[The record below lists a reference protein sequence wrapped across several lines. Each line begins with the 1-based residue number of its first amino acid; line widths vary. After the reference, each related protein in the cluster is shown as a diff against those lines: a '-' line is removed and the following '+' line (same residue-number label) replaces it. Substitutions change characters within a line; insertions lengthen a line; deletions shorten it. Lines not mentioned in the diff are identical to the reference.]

1 MIALADCNNFYASCE
16 RVFRPELCNKPVLV
30 LSNNDGCVIA
40 RSNEAKA
47 LGIKMG
53 VPAFKIK
60 DIINN
65 NNVNIFSSNFT
76 LYGDMSNRV
85 MSIYAD
91 ECNTIEIYS
100 IDEAFI
106 NMSGI
111 ANLEEKAVSIRNKVK
126 TWTGIPVSI
135 GVSKTKTLA
144 KIANHIAKKYKK
156 NGVFLLDGD
165 ALTKRALKFFP
176 VEDIWGIGRQL
187 SHFLHQRNI
196 KSAWQ
201 LANCNDKWIR
211 RHLTITGLKLVKE
224 LRGEI
229 CHPVGVA
236 HPPKKNICTS
246 RSFGIEV
253 SNIDSLK
260 ESISFFAANCAR
272 KLRNQNTV
280 CKKVSV
286 FIKTNSFKPNI
297 KQYQGYQVLELP
309 TSTSDTIEISN
320 LALRGLKNIYR
331 SGHVYKKAGV
341 IVHDIGKIDQI
352 QLNMFDR
359 VDRSKRGNLMT
370 SYDAINSRMG
380 RDTVRLAVQG
390 FDRKWKMKQERLSPC
405 YTTRMTELLEVKL

>member
-16 RVFRPELCNKPVLV
+16 RVFRPDLYNKPVLV

-40 RSNEAKA
+40 RSNETKA

-65 NNVNIFSSNFT
+65 NNVNVFSSNFT

-85 MSIYAD
+85 MSIYAA
-91 ECNTIEIYS
+91 ECNAIEIYS

-187 SHFLHQRNI
+187 SRFLHQRNI

-260 ESISFFAANCAR
+260 ESISSFAANCAR
-272 KLRNQNTV
+272 KLRDQNTV

-286 FIKTNSFKPNI
+286 FIKTNSFKPNT

>member
-60 DIINN
+60 DIIHN
-65 NNVNIFSSNFT
+65 NNVNVFSSNFT

-91 ECNTIEIYS
+91 ECNAIEIYS

-187 SHFLHQRNI
+187 SRFLHQRNI

-286 FIKTNSFKPNI
+286 FIKTNSFKPNT

>member
-60 DIINN
+60 DIIHN
-65 NNVNIFSSNFT
+65 NNVNVFSSNFT

-91 ECNTIEIYS
+91 ECNAIEIYS

-286 FIKTNSFKPNI
+286 FIKTNSFKPNT

>member
-60 DIINN
+60 DIIHN
-65 NNVNIFSSNFT
+65 NNVNVFSSNFT

-91 ECNTIEIYS
+91 ECNAIEIYS

-187 SHFLHQRNI
+187 SRFLYQRNI

-229 CHPVGVA
+229 CHPVGVG

-286 FIKTNSFKPNI
+286 FIKTNSFNPNT

>member
-16 RVFRPELCNKPVLV
+16 RVFRPDLHDKPVLV

-40 RSNEAKA
+40 RSNEAKI

-53 VPAFKIK
+53 VPAFQIK
-60 DIINN
+60 DIIIN
-65 NNVNIFSSNFT
+65 NNVNVFSSNFT
-76 LYGDMSNRV
+76 LYGDISNRV
-85 MSIYAD
+85 MSIYAS
-91 ECNTIEIYS
+91 ECNAIEIYS

-126 TWTGIPVSI
+126 RWTGIPVSI
-135 GVSKTKTLA
+135 GIAKTKTLA

-165 ALTKRALKFFP
+165 ALIKRALKFFP

-187 SHFLHQRNI
+187 SRFLHQRNI
-196 KSAWQ
+196 KTAWQ

-229 CHPVGVA
+229 CHSFGVG

-246 RSFGIEV
+246 RSFGREV

-260 ESISFFAANCAR
+260 ESISSFAANCAR
-272 KLRNQNTV
+272 KLRDQNTV

-297 KQYQGYQVLELP
+297 KQYQGYQVLEFP
-309 TSTSDTIEISN
+309 TPTSDTIEISN

-331 SGHVYKKAGV
+331 GGHVYKKAGV
-341 IVHDIGKIDQI
+341 IVHDIRKMGQM

-359 VDRSKRGNLMT
+359 VDRDKRGNLMT
-370 SYDAINSRMG
+370 SYDVINSKMG

>member
-16 RVFRPELCNKPVLV
+16 RVFRPDLYNKPVLV

-40 RSNEAKA
+40 RSNETKA

-65 NNVNIFSSNFT
+65 NNVNVFSSNFT

-85 MSIYAD
+85 MSIYAG
-91 ECNTIEIYS
+91 ECNAIEIYS

-111 ANLEEKAVSIRNKVK
+111 ANLEEKAVSIKNKVK

-135 GVSKTKTLA
+135 GISKTKTLA

-187 SHFLHQRNI
+187 SRFLYQRNI

-229 CHPVGVA
+229 CHPVGVG

-260 ESISFFAANCAR
+260 ESISSFAANCAR
-272 KLRNQNTV
+272 KLRDQNTV

-286 FIKTNSFKPNI
+286 FIKTNSFKPNT

-359 VDRSKRGNLMT
+359 VDRSKRRNLMT
-370 SYDAINSRMG
+370 SYDVINSRMG

-390 FDRKWKMKQERLSPC
+390 FDRKWKMRQERLSPC

>member
-1 MIALADCNNFYASCE
+1 MFQ
-16 RVFRPELCNKPVLV
+16 KQ
-30 LSNNDGCVIA
+30 
-40 RSNEAKA
+40 
-47 LGIKMG
+47 
-53 VPAFKIK
+53 
-60 DIINN
+60 
-65 NNVNIFSSNFT
+65 
-76 LYGDMSNRV
+76 
-85 MSIYAD
+85 
-91 ECNTIEIYS
+91 
-100 IDEAFI
+100 
-106 NMSGI
+106 
-111 ANLEEKAVSIRNKVK
+111 
-126 TWTGIPVSI
+126 
-135 GVSKTKTLA
+135 KTLA

-187 SHFLHQRNI
+187 SRFLHQRNI

-260 ESISFFAANCAR
+260 ESISSFAANCAR
-272 KLRNQNTV
+272 KLRDQNTV

-286 FIKTNSFKPNI
+286 FIKTNSFKPNT

-309 TSTSDTIEISN
+309 TSTSDTIEISKFSSK
-320 LALRGLKNIYR
+320 RTEKIFTE
-331 SGHVYKKAGV
+331 VVMCIKKAGV
-341 IVHDIGKIDQI
+341 YC
-352 QLNMFDR
+352 
-359 VDRSKRGNLMT
+359 S
-370 SYDAINSRMG
+370 
-380 RDTVRLAVQG
+380 
-390 FDRKWKMKQERLSPC
+390 
-405 YTTRMTELLEVKL
+405 

>member
-16 RVFRPELCNKPVLV
+16 RVFRPDLYNKPVLV

-40 RSNEAKA
+40 RSNETKA

-65 NNVNIFSSNFT
+65 NNVNVFSSNFT

-85 MSIYAD
+85 MSIYAG
-91 ECNTIEIYS
+91 ECNAIEIYS

-111 ANLEEKAVSIRNKVK
+111 ANLEEKAVSIRNKVRR
-126 TWTGIPVSI
+126 WTGIPVSI
-135 GVSKTKTLA
+135 GIAKTKTLA
-144 KIANHIAKKYKK
+144 KIANHISKKYKK

-187 SHFLHQRNI
+187 SRFLHQRNI
-196 KSAWQ
+196 KTAWQ

-229 CHPVGVA
+229 CNQVGVG

-260 ESISFFAANCAR
+260 ESISSFAANCAR
-272 KLRNQNTV
+272 KLRDQNTV

-286 FIKTNSFKPNI
+286 FIKTNSFKPNT

-359 VDRSKRGNLMT
+359 VDRDKRRNLMI
-370 SYDAINSRMG
+370 SYDAINNRMG
-380 RDTVRLAVQG
+380 RDTARLAVQG
-390 FDRKWKMKQERLSPC
+390 FDRKWKMRQERLSPC
-405 YTTRMTELLEVKL
+405 YTTRMTELFEVKL

>member
-16 RVFRPELCNKPVLV
+16 RVFRPDLYNKPVLV

-40 RSNEAKA
+40 RSNETKA

-60 DIINN
+60 DVINN
-65 NNVNIFSSNFT
+65 NNVNVFSSNFT

-85 MSIYAD
+85 MSIYAS
-91 ECNTIEIYS
+91 ECNAIEIYS

-126 TWTGIPVSI
+126 RWTGIPVSI

-144 KIANHIAKKYKK
+144 KIANHIAKKYKQ

-165 ALTKRALKFFP
+165 ELTKRALKFFP

-187 SHFLHQRNI
+187 SRFLHQRNI

-229 CHPVGVA
+229 CHPIGFG

-260 ESISFFAANCAR
+260 ESISSFAANCAR
-272 KLRNQNTV
+272 KLRDQNTV

-286 FIKTNSFKPNI
+286 FIKTNSFKPNT
-297 KQYQGYQVLELP
+297 KQYQGYQVLELT

-359 VDRSKRGNLMT
+359 VDRDRRGNLMA
-370 SYDAINSRMG
+370 SYDAINNKMG

-390 FDRKWKMKQERLSPC
+390 FDRKWKMRQERLSPC

>member
-16 RVFRPELCNKPVLV
+16 RVFRPDLYNKPVLV

-60 DIINN
+60 DIIHN
-65 NNVNIFSSNFT
+65 NNVNVFSSNFT

-91 ECNTIEIYS
+91 ECNAIEIYS

-187 SHFLHQRNI
+187 SRFLHQRNI

-286 FIKTNSFKPNI
+286 FIKTNSFKPNT

-359 VDRSKRGNLMT
+359 VDRSKRRNLMT
-370 SYDAINSRMG
+370 SYDAINNRMG

>member
-16 RVFRPELCNKPVLV
+16 RVFRPDLYNKPVLV

-40 RSNEAKA
+40 RSNETKA

-65 NNVNIFSSNFT
+65 NNVNVFSSNFT

-91 ECNTIEIYS
+91 ECNAIEIYS

-187 SHFLHQRNI
+187 SRFLHQRNI

-260 ESISFFAANCAR
+260 ESISSFAANCAR
-272 KLRNQNTV
+272 KLRDQNTV

-286 FIKTNSFKPNI
+286 FIKTNSFKPNT

>member
-60 DIINN
+60 DIIHN
-65 NNVNIFSSNFT
+65 NNVNVFSSNFT

-85 MSIYAD
+85 MSIYTG
-91 ECNTIEIYS
+91 ECNAIEIYS

-111 ANLEEKAVSIRNKVK
+111 ANLEDKAVSIRNKVK

-135 GVSKTKTLA
+135 GISKTKTLA

-187 SHFLHQRNI
+187 SRFLHQRNI

-260 ESISFFAANCAR
+260 ESISSFAANCAR
-272 KLRNQNTV
+272 KLRDQNTV

-286 FIKTNSFKPNI
+286 FIKTNSFKPNT

-359 VDRSKRGNLMT
+359 VDRDRRGNLMT

-390 FDRKWKMKQERLSPC
+390 FDRKWKMRQERLSPC

>member
-16 RVFRPELCNKPVLV
+16 RVFRPDLENKPVLV

-53 VPAFKIK
+53 TPAFKVK
-60 DIINN
+60 DFIVK
-65 NNVNIFSSNFT
+65 NNVHVFSTNFT
-76 LYGDMSNRV
+76 LYGDISNRV
-85 MSIYAD
+85 MSIYTG
-91 ECNTIEIYS
+91 ECNAVEIYS
-100 IDEAFI
+100 IDEAFMD
-106 NMSGI
+106 MSGI
-111 ANLEEKAVSIRNKVK
+111 ANLEEKAISVRNKVK

-135 GVSKTKTLA
+135 GLGKTKTLA

-165 ALTKRALKFFP
+165 TLTKRALKFFP

-187 SHFLHQRNI
+187 SRFLHQRNI
-196 KSAWQ
+196 ITAWQ
-201 LANCNDKWIR
+201 LACCDDKWIR
-211 RHLTITGLKLVKE
+211 KHLTISGLRLVKE

-229 CHPVGVA
+229 CHPIGIVT
-236 HPPKKNICTS
+236 PPKKNICTS
-246 RSFGIEV
+246 RSFGKEV
-253 SNIDSLK
+253 SDIVNLK
-260 ESISFFAANCAR
+260 ESISCFAANCAR
-272 KLRNQNTV
+272 KLRDQNTV

-286 FIKTNSFKPNI
+286 FIKTNSFNPNT
-297 KQYQGYQVLELP
+297 KQYQGYQVLEFP

-331 SGHVYKKAGV
+331 GGCVYKKAGV
-341 IVHDIGKIDQI
+341 IVHDIGLMSQM

-359 VDRSKRGNLMT
+359 VDREKRSNLMK
-370 SYDAINSRMG
+370 SYDTINSIMG
-380 RDTVRLAVQG
+380 RDTVRLTVQG
-390 FDRKWKMKQERLSPC
+390 FDRKWKMRQERLSPC